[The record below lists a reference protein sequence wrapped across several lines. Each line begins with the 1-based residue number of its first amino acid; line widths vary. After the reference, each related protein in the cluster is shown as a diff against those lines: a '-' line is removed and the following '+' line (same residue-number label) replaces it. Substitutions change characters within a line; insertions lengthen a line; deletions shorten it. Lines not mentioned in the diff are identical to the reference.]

1 MSPVAWPGLPVGT
14 SPRQKGFTV
23 SRFRALREL
32 SAREWGRLGSMF
44 AFILALNAAGWAI
57 YVFCVMPHRFDY
69 RGVSGSP
76 GLGVGLGVAVTAW
89 FLGFRHA
96 FDADHIS
103 CIDNTTRK
111 LMADG
116 KRPLGSGFFFSFG
129 HATVIMV
136 VGVGIT
142 VAARAVFGAVV
153 NPSSAYQS
161 AGGTAGTLISAGF
174 LYLIAVLNLVVLTGI
189 FKVFRQM
196 RAGVYDEQE
205 LEAQLQARGLMYRFF
220 GRFMR
225 SINHTWQLYFVGLIF
240 GIGFD
245 TTTEVVLLS
254 ATAYAAIQGL
264 PYYAVLALPFLFS
277 GGLMLFDT
285 LDGCF
290 MNFAYGWAF
299 AKPVRKVYYNL
310 VITGLSI
317 GAAFII
323 GTIEILGI
331 LTSEVHLHGAF
342 WDLMANF
349 DINVAGFCIAGMFV
363 AVWAVALAYWK
374 FGRVETRWAAGVA
387 AAPADVPEA

>member
-1 MSPVAWPGLPVGT
+1 VA
-14 SPRQKGFTV
+14 
-23 SRFRALREL
+23 
-32 SAREWGRLGSMF
+32 
-44 AFILALNAAGWAI
+44 I
-57 YVFCVMPHRFDY
+57 
-69 RGVSGSP
+69 
-76 GLGVGLGVAVTAW
+76 TAW

-116 KRPLGSGFFFSFG
+116 KRPLGTGFFFSFG
-129 HATVIMV
+129 HSTVIV
-136 VGVGIT
+136 AVGVGIT
-142 VAARAVFGAVV
+142 FAARAVFGAMV
-153 NPSSAYQS
+153 NPNSAYET
-161 AGGTAGTLISAGF
+161 AGGAIGTLLSAGF
-174 LYLIAVLNLVVLTGI
+174 LYLIAVLNLIVLAGI
-189 FKVFRQM
+189 FKVFREM
-196 RAGVYDEQE
+196 RGGAYNEVE

-225 SINHTWQLYFVGLIF
+225 SINHTWQLYFVGLVF

-245 TTTEVVLLS
+245 TTTEVVLLA

-264 PYYAVLALPFLFS
+264 PFFAVLALPFMFS
-277 GGLMLFDT
+277 GGMMLFDT

-299 AKPVRKVYYNL
+299 ARPVRKVYYNL

-331 LTSEVHLHGAF
+331 LTTEFHLDGAF
-342 WDLMANF
+342 WDAMANF
-349 DINVAGFCIAGMFV
+349 NINVAGFCIAGLFV
-363 AVWAVALAYWK
+363 LVWVVAIAYWRLGK
-374 FGRVETRWAAGVA
+374 VEDRWSAAVPVESRQAGR
-387 AAPADVPEA
+387 PDLSNI

>member
-1 MSPVAWPGLPVGT
+1 LTLSVLRTA
-14 SPRQKGFTV
+14 
-23 SRFRALREL
+23 RADV
-32 SAREWGRLGSMF
+32 SAREWGRLAAMF
-44 AFILALNAAGWAI
+44 LFILAINALGWGI
-57 YVFCVMPHRFDY
+57 YVLDVMPHHFNY
-69 RGVSGSP
+69 QGEGGSR
-76 GLGVGLGVAVTAW
+76 GLGVGLGVAMTAW

-116 KRPLGSGFFFSFG
+116 KRPLASGFFFSFG
-129 HATVIMV
+129 HSTVIV
-136 VGVGIT
+136 AVGVGIT

-153 NPSSAYQS
+153 NPSSTYET
-161 AGGTAGTLISAGF
+161 AGGAAGTIISAGF
-174 LYLIAVLNLVVLTGI
+174 LYLIAVLNLIVLAGI
-189 FKVFRQM
+189 FKVFREM
-196 RAGVYDEQE
+196 RNGTYDEQE

-220 GRFMR
+220 GRFMK
-225 SINHTWQLYFVGLIF
+225 SINHTWQLYFVGLVF

-245 TTTEVVLLS
+245 TATEVVLLA

-277 GGLMLFDT
+277 GGMMLFDT

-331 LTSEVHLHGAF
+331 LTTEAHLTGGF
-342 WDLMANF
+342 WSVMANF
-349 DINVAGFCIAGMFV
+349 NINVAGFCIAGLFV
-363 AVWAVALAYWK
+363 AVWAAALAYWK
-374 FGRVETRWAAGVA
+374 WGNVETRWTSNISTGPVSGRE
-387 AAPADVPEA
+387 PAIEQ

>member
-1 MSPVAWPGLPVGT
+1 MAPG
-14 SPRQKGFTV
+14 SIR
-23 SRFRALREL
+23 SALE
-32 SAREWGRLGSMF
+32 AREWGRLAAMF
-44 AFILALNAAGWAI
+44 AFILAINALGWGI
-57 YVFCVMPHRFDY
+57 FVLYVMPHHFDY
-69 RGVSGSP
+69 KGEGGSP
-76 GLGVGLGVAVTAW
+76 GLGIGLGVAVTAW

-116 KRPLGSGFFFSFG
+116 KRPLGTGFFFSFG
-129 HATVIMV
+129 HSTVIV
-136 VGVGIT
+136 AVGVGIT

-153 NPSSAYQS
+153 NPDSAFQS
-161 AGGTAGTLISAGF
+161 TGGTIGTVVSAAF
-174 LYLIAVLNLVVLTGI
+174 LYLIAVLNLIVLAGI
-189 FKVFRQM
+189 FKVFREM
-196 RAGVYDEQE
+196 RSGTYDEAQ

-225 SINHTWQLYFVGLIF
+225 SINHTWQLYFVGMVF

-245 TTTEVVLLS
+245 TTTEVVLLA

-264 PYYAVLALPFLFS
+264 PYFAVLALPFLFA
-277 GGLMLFDT
+277 GGMMLFDT
-285 LDGCF
+285 LDGAF

-299 AKPVRKVYYNL
+299 ARPVRKVYYNL

-323 GTIEILGI
+323 GTIELLGV
-331 LTSEVHLHGAF
+331 LTGELHLRGAF

-349 DINVAGFCIAGMFV
+349 DINVAGFVIAAMFV
-363 AVWAVALAYWK
+363 AVWAAALAYWRWGK
-374 FGRVETRWAAGVA
+374 VEDRWGANVA
-387 AAPADVPEA
+387 VEPVAVPEP

>member
-1 MSPVAWPGLPVGT
+1 MRSDQGGA
-14 SPRQKGFTV
+14 R
-23 SRFRALREL
+23 RL
-32 SAREWGRLGSMF
+32 SARIRRARTALTGGEWGRLALMYL
-44 AFILALNAAGWAI
+44 FILAINAAGWII
-57 YVFCVMPHRFDY
+57 YVGYVMPHHFNY
-69 RGVSGSP
+69 QGEGGSR

-116 KRPLGSGFFFSFG
+116 KRPLGTGFFFSFG
-129 HATVIMV
+129 HSTVV
-136 VGVGIT
+136 VAVGVGIT
-142 VAARAVFGAVV
+142 IAARAVFGAVV
-153 NPSSAYQS
+153 DPNSAYET
-161 AGGTAGTLISAGF
+161 AGGAIGTTLSACF
-174 LYLIAVLNLVVLTGI
+174 LYLIAVLNLIVLAGI
-189 FKVFRQM
+189 FKVFREM
-196 RAGVYDEQE
+196 RNGTYDEEE

-225 SINHTWQLYFVGLIF
+225 SINHTWQLYFVGLVF

-245 TTTEVVLLS
+245 TTTEVLLLA

-264 PYYAVLALPFLFS
+264 PYYAVLALPLLFS
-277 GGLMLFDT
+277 GGMMLFDT
-285 LDGCF
+285 LDGTF

-317 GAAFII
+317 GAAFIV

-331 LTSEVHLHGAF
+331 VTTEANLHGGF
-342 WDLMANF
+342 WDTMANF
-349 DINVAGFCIAGMFV
+349 NINVAGFCIAGLFV
-363 AVWAVALAYWK
+363 LVWAVALIYWRL
-374 FGRVETRWAAGVA
+374 GNVEDRWTANV
-387 AAPADVPEA
+387 APAPAPSGPVSEP

>member
-1 MSPVAWPGLPVGT
+1 MRAGSGHNPPVLL
-14 SPRQKGFTV
+14 
-23 SRFRALREL
+23 RARGVRRSLHGD
-32 SAREWGRLGSMF
+32 EWGRLAVMF
-44 AFILALNAAGWAI
+44 SVILAVNAAGWLV
-57 YVFCVMPHRFDY
+57 YVLVVMPHHIDY
-69 RGVSGSP
+69 HGYGGSK
-76 GLGVGLGVAVTAW
+76 GLGVGLGVAITAW

-116 KRPLGSGFFFSFG
+116 KRPLASGFFFSLG
-129 HATVIMV
+129 HSSVIV
-136 VGVGIT
+136 GVGVGIT
-142 VAARAVFGAVV
+142 FAARAVFGAVV
-153 NPSSAYQS
+153 NPSSTYET
-161 AGGTAGTLISAGF
+161 AGGTAGTVLSASF
-174 LYLIAVLNLVVLTGI
+174 LYLIALLNLIVLFGI
-189 FKVFRQM
+189 FKVFREM
-196 RAGVYDEQE
+196 RRGTYDEAE

-225 SINHTWQLYFVGLIF
+225 SINHTWQLYFVGLVF

-245 TTTEVVLLS
+245 TATEVVLLA

-264 PYYAVLALPFLFS
+264 PYYAVLALPALFS
-277 GGLMLFDT
+277 GGLMFFDT

-323 GTIEILGI
+323 GTIEILGV
-331 LTSEVHLHGAF
+331 LTAEVHLHGTF
-342 WDLMANF
+342 WDTVANF
-349 DINVAGFCIAGMFV
+349 NINVAGFCIAALFV
-363 AVWAVALAYWK
+363 LVWVVALAYWRW
-374 FGRVETRWAAGVA
+374 GNVETRWSSTVTAA
-387 AAPADVPEA
+387 DPEMLTGAS

>member
-1 MSPVAWPGLPVGT
+1 MSHRAGPAVRGPRPHSPFRRLGGT
-14 SPRQKGFTV
+14 
-23 SRFRALREL
+23 L
-32 SAREWGRLGSMF
+32 SGAEWGRLALMF
-44 AFILALNAAGWAI
+44 VSILAVNALGWLI
-57 YVFCVMPHRFDY
+57 YVVVVLPQHIDY
-69 RGVSGSP
+69 RGYGGTK
-76 GLGVGLGVAVTAW
+76 GLGIGLGVAVTAW

-116 KRPLGSGFFFSFG
+116 KRPLATGYFFSLG
-129 HATVIMV
+129 HSTIV
-136 VGVGIT
+136 VGVGVGLT
-142 VAARAVFGAVV
+142 FAARAVFGAVV
-153 NPSSAYQS
+153 NPSSTYET
-161 AGGTAGTLISAGF
+161 AGGAAGTVVSASF
-174 LYLIAVLNLVVLTGI
+174 LYLIAVLNLVVLSGI
-189 FKVFRQM
+189 LKVFREM
-196 RAGVYDEQE
+196 RRGAYDEAE
-205 LEAQLQARGLMYRFF
+205 LEAQLQSRGLMYRFF

-225 SINHTWQLYFVGLIF
+225 SINHTWQLYFVGMVF
-240 GIGFD
+240 GVGFD
-245 TTTEVVLLS
+245 TATEVVLLA

-277 GGLMLFDT
+277 GGMMLFDT

-331 LTSEVHLHGAF
+331 LTTEAHLHGAF
-342 WDLMANF
+342 WDTMANF
-349 DINVAGFCIAGMFV
+349 NINVAGFCIAALFV
-363 AVWAVALAYWK
+363 VVWAIALAYWRW
-374 FGRVETRWAAGVA
+374 GSVEARWDAGLSSPKPQA
-387 AAPADVPEA
+387 SSTD

>member
-1 MSPVAWPGLPVGT
+1 MRSDQSGA
-14 SPRQKGFTV
+14 R
-23 SRFRALREL
+23 RL
-32 SAREWGRLGSMF
+32 SARIRKARTALTGGEWGRLALMYL
-44 AFILALNAAGWAI
+44 FILAINAAGWII
-57 YVFCVMPHRFDY
+57 YVGYVMPHHFNY
-69 RGVSGSP
+69 QGEGGTS
-76 GLGVGLGVAVTAW
+76 GLGVGLGVAITAW

-129 HATVIMV
+129 HSTVV
-136 VGVGIT
+136 VAVGIGIT
-142 VAARAVFGAVV
+142 IAARAVFGAVV
-153 NPSSAYQS
+153 DPNSAYET
-161 AGGTAGTLISAGF
+161 AGGAIGTTLSACF
-174 LYLIAVLNLVVLTGI
+174 LYLIAVLNLIVLAGI
-189 FKVFRQM
+189 FKVFREM
-196 RAGVYDEQE
+196 RNGTYDEEE

-225 SINHTWQLYFVGLIF
+225 SINHTWQLYFVGLVF

-245 TTTEVVLLS
+245 TTTEVLLLA

-264 PYYAVLALPFLFS
+264 PYYAVLALPLLFS
-277 GGLMLFDT
+277 GGMMLFDT
-285 LDGCF
+285 LDGTF

-317 GAAFII
+317 GAAFIV

-331 LTSEVHLHGAF
+331 VTTEANLHGGF
-342 WDLMANF
+342 WDTMANF
-349 DINVAGFCIAGMFV
+349 NINVAGFCIAGLFV
-363 AVWAVALAYWK
+363 LVWAVALIYWRL
-374 FGRVETRWAAGVA
+374 GNVEDRWTANV
-387 AAPADVPEA
+387 APAPAPSEPVSEP

>member
-1 MSPVAWPGLPVGT
+1 VTWS
-14 SPRQKGFTV
+14 GFRTARTDV
-23 SRFRALREL
+23 
-32 SAREWGRLGSMF
+32 SAREWGRLAAMF
-44 AFILALNAAGWAI
+44 LFILAVNVAGWGI
-57 YVFCVMPHRFDY
+57 YIVYVMPHHFDY
-69 RGVSGSP
+69 RGEGGSR
-76 GLGVGLGVAVTAW
+76 GLGVGLGVAITAW

-129 HATVIMV
+129 HSTVV
-136 VGVGIT
+136 VAVGVGIT
-142 VAARAVFGAVV
+142 LAARAVFGAVV
-153 NPSSAYQS
+153 NPSSTYQT
-161 AGGTAGTLISAGF
+161 AGGAAGTLVSAGF
-174 LYLIAVLNLVVLTGI
+174 LYLIAFLNLIVLAGI
-189 FKVFRQM
+189 FKVFREM
-196 RAGVYDEQE
+196 RNGTYDEAE

-245 TTTEVVLLS
+245 TATEVVLLA

-277 GGLMLFDT
+277 GGMMLFDT
-285 LDGCF
+285 LDGAF

-299 AKPVRKVYYNL
+299 ARPVRKVYYNL

-323 GTIEILGI
+323 GTVEILGI
-331 LTSEVHLHGAF
+331 ATTEAHLHGAF

-349 DINVAGFCIAGMFV
+349 NINIAGFCIAGLFV
-363 AVWAVALAYWK
+363 LVWAVALTYWRL
-374 FGRVETRWAAGVA
+374 GRVEDRWSATVPAESPQAAG
-387 AAPADVPEA
+387 PVPEA